1 MTMQEFKAIKEV
13 MKSFLDSRSTEKKE
27 HSDCRFKIT
36 YDDANGS
43 WIQFHLLDVNRQV
56 IDHEDNPDV
65 IPEGWIGIVEND
77 RHHYHMINLSKVESF
92 EIWEN

>member
-1 MTMQEFKAIKEV
+1 MTMQEFKTIEEAME
-13 MKSFLDSRSTEKKE
+13 SFLDSRSTEKKE

-36 YDDANGS
+36 YDDGG
-43 WIQFHLLDVNRQV
+43 WIQFHHLDVNRQV

-65 IPEGWIGIVEND
+65 IPEGWVGIVEND
-77 RHHYHMINLSKVESF
+77 RHYHMINLSKVESF

>member
-1 MTMQEFKAIKEV
+1 MTMQEFKAIEEA
-13 MKSFLDSRSTEKKE
+13 MESFLDSKSTKKKE
-27 HSDCRFKIT
+27 HSDCEFKIT

-43 WIQFHLLDVNRQV
+43 WVQFHHLDVNRQV
-56 IDHEDNPDV
+56 MDHEDNPDV

-77 RHHYHMINLSKVESF
+77 FHYHMINLSKVESF